1 MSKKFIKHEE
11 QEIKVIL
18 VGNIHVGKTS
28 IINKTMG
35 YTFDENLLS
44 TTAASYVTKT
54 IKIDQTEYK
63 VNIWDTMG
71 KEKFRAI
78 NKLFYRNS
86 KIVLFV
92 YDITDKES
100 FEGLRTYVSD
110 IEEILGD
117 NIIKGLIANK
127 SDLYLEEK
135 VTEEEDR
142 DYAKSIGAKFLMFS
156 AKTDNVSKFDN
167 FLEELLSDFISN
179 YKDFFED
186 RGDIHLNDKP
196 GRSEYKIITV
206 YLCCD
211 CCCPIHYK
219 VRRGSCC
226 YGRRSYI

>member
-1 MSKKFIKHEE
+1 MSKKSLKHEK

-44 TTAASYVTKT
+44 TTAASFNTKT

-71 KEKFRAI
+71 KEILRAI
-78 NKLFYRNS
+78 NKLFYLNS

-92 YDITDKES
+92 YDITSKES
-100 FEGLRTYVSD
+100 FEGLRTNVSD
-110 IEEILGD
+110 IEEALGD
-117 NIIKGLIANK
+117 DIIKGLIANK

-135 VTEEEDR
+135 VTEEEGR

-167 FLEELLSDFISN
+167 FLEELLSDYISN
-179 YKDFFED
+179 HKDFFED
-186 RGDIHLNDKP
+186 RGDFRLIDKP
-196 GRSEYKIITV
+196 EKPEYMIITV
-206 YLCCD
+206 YRCCN

-219 VRRGSCC
+219 IRRGSCC
-226 YGRRSYI
+226 YGHG

>member
-1 MSKKFIKHEE
+1 MSDIIKIKMLIKKEVALFEFSLFPKYS
-11 QEIKVIL
+11 L
-18 VGNIHVGKTS
+18 
-28 IINKTMG
+28 NKTMG
-35 YTFDENLLS
+35 ITFDENLLS
-44 TTAASYVTKT
+44 TTAATFSTKT

-135 VTEEEDR
+135 VTEEEGR

-167 FLEELLSDFISN
+167 FLEELLSDYISN

-186 RGDIHLNDKP
+186 GGDFHLNDKP
-196 GRSEYKIITV
+196 EKPEYKIITL
-206 YLCCD
+206 YMCCN

-219 VRRGSCC
+219 IRRGSGC
-226 YGRRSYI
+226 YGCH